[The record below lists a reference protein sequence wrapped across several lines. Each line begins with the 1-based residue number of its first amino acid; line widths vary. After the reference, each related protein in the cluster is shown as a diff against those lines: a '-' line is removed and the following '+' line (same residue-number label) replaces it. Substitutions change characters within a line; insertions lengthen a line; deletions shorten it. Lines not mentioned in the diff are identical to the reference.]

1 MQKENLKALNRIAK
15 KISDAESHLTKIE
28 DSIDDKKHRTAQH
41 ETIKD
46 IKSILKHAR
55 KVDKDEDKIE
65 QFKGEGPKDST
76 ENHYVYEQEEE
87 PVINDLKKDF
97 NELNNKLSKLNDF
110 NGGDIDAFR
119 TEHHYLEKSWKIELI
134 NL

>member
-1 MQKENLKALNRIAK
+1 MIRNIAPLNTKQLKILNQFLSTQEKSIK
-15 KISDAESHLTKIE
+15 TKIR
-28 DSIDDKKHRTAQH
+28 SK
-41 ETIKD
+41 
-46 IKSILKHAR
+46 
-55 KVDKDEDKIE
+55 
-65 QFKGEGPKDST
+65 FKGEGPKDST

-119 TEHHYLEKSWKIELI
+119 TLS
-134 NL
+134 